1 MKCSPEDVLMRH
13 IMGHQD
19 EFFILIYT
27 LEGYFLYLFLIIDKL
42 ILENVYLVK
51 LSEVNVLL
59 I

>member
-1 MKCSPEDVLMRH
+1 MRH
-13 IMGHQD
+13 IMGHQE